1 MGTNRKRRIKALEP
15 HSEINVQGCKGVDK
29 SRKIDLGK
37 TEKNEQASP
46 SGLGDPV
53 SSKSKTTTTG
63 FVEEI
68 TTPPALDLNTEERL
82 HPFTKIKLQLFPI
95 DESTCLGLEKDGF
108 HSYLELTLSA
118 RKKISS
124 VLKHIDTKWGR
135 SSIAVGEPML
145 FPYLAEN
152 LTSYRWTRND
162 ICISARDVY
171 ATIGSPSVFRLSL
184 LYLLRSKASSELVDA
199 QKSCNT
205 YMQNTYEKGVKA
217 EITSEE
223 SGTSGETNEAVTEKM
238 SNGVGSMLL
247 EEMDSLADKTFT
259 HKKRLLT
266 GSLQP
271 PPTFVAGANGE
282 SVPNEL
288 YDDFVA
294 QDSALASWLL
304 STISSHMLSQF
315 VGAETAMA
323 AWNKVLQFFA
333 NRSTTAVIS
342 LHYKLQSLRKGD
354 DSMRTYLT
362 RIKEIAG
369 FNARDD
375 QFPMSAHVTN
385 MSNNSKS
392 SNASSYNR
400 TDYRNYSGYAARG
413 RGRSSGRGSAGNNT
427 GHVNYSSVEGKLL
440 VGNGV
445 PLSIHATGKSA
456 LCSNSRALMLNDL
469 LHVPKITKN
478 LLYVSKLAR
487 DNDVYFEFRATN
499 ACTRN
504 TGLYLLKNKSQTVH
518 AFQLFQQLVST
529 QFDSK
534 IQVVQSD
541 WGGEFCSLSRVL
553 LAADTEPKQVPEQLP
568 SKIDRGKT
576 RKYRQCDILDSY
588 PGRVWVEGVT
598 VEAGCLKVSYEPAGF
613 QLADGFTKPLTKA
626 PFQVFRDRLHVCPC

>member
-29 SRKIDLGK
+29 SRKIGVEQQLQGATGK

-171 ATIGSPSVFRLSL
+171 ATIGSPSVFRLRNGWMCDL
-184 LYLLRSKASSELVDA
+184 EAKALRQPS
-199 QKSCNT
+199 
-205 YMQNTYEKGVKA
+205 GVKA

-259 HKKRLLT
+259 HKK
-266 GSLQP
+266 P

-362 RIKEIAG
+362 RIKEVCDALTSCDSSI
-369 FNARDD
+369 
-375 QFPMSAHVTN
+375 
-385 MSNNSKS
+385 
-392 SNASSYNR
+392 SNA
-400 TDYRNYSGYAARG
+400 
-413 RGRSSGRGSAGNNT
+413 
-427 GHVNYSSVEGKLL
+427 E
-440 VGNGV
+440 
-445 PLSIHATGKSA
+445 
-456 LCSNSRALMLNDL
+456 
-469 LHVPKITKN
+469 
-478 LLYVSKLAR
+478 
-487 DNDVYFEFRATN
+487 
-499 ACTRN
+499 
-504 TGLYLLKNKSQTVH
+504 
-518 AFQLFQQLVST
+518 
-529 QFDSK
+529 
-534 IQVVQSD
+534 
-541 WGGEFCSLSRVL
+541 
-553 LAADTEPKQVPEQLP
+553 
-568 SKIDRGKT
+568 
-576 RKYRQCDILDSY
+576 
-588 PGRVWVEGVT
+588 
-598 VEAGCLKVSYEPAGF
+598 
-613 QLADGFTKPLTKA
+613 
-626 PFQVFRDRLHVCPC
+626 